1 MEITAKLKYL
11 RIAPRKVRLVADLIR
26 GKRVSEAQTLLE
38 FTIKRATKPLKKVL
52 ESAISNAQN
61 NFGLKESNLL
71 ISEIFIDEG
80 PTLKRVR
87 PRAFGKFFPIHK
99 RTSHVTLIL
108 DEIERSEEK
117 KTRKVEEEKKPSLAE
132 VKAGKEEKKERELKK
147 PRRRFQMK
155 KEFRPGVRERA
166 RKTFRRKSF

>member
-11 RIAPRKVRLVADLIR
+11 RISPRKVRLVADLIR

-38 FTIKRATKPLKKVL
+38 FTIKRATKPLKKLL
-52 ESAISNAQN
+52 ESAISNARN

-117 KTRKVEEEKKPSLAE
+117 KARKEEEKKSSLAK
-132 VKAGKEEKKERELKK
+132 VKAGKEERKKRGLRK
-147 PRRRFQMK
+147 PRKRFQIK

>member
-1 MEITAKLKYL
+1 MKVEAKLKYL
-11 RIAPRKVRLVADLIR
+11 RISPRKVRLVADLIR
-26 GKRVSEAQTLLE
+26 RKRVSEAQTLLE
-38 FTIKRATKPLKKVL
+38 FTIKRATKPLKKLL
-52 ESAISNAQN
+52 ESAISNARN

-117 KTRKVEEEKKPSLAE
+117 KARKEEEKKSSLAK
-132 VKAGKEEKKERELKK
+132 VKAGKEERKKRGLRK
-147 PRRRFQMK
+147 PRKRFQIK